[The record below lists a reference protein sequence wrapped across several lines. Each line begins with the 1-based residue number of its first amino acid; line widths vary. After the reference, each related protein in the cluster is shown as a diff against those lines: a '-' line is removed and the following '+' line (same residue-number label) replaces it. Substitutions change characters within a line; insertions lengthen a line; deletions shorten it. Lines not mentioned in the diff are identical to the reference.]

1 MKNLTL
7 NRLAPISNPKESAC
21 APFYSETNLIKVLSS
36 FPDHFVPVENFFKTG
51 LKQNNQ
57 LVQTKKIFADQP
69 CSKGTFLLY
78 LDKIYTKKSCIYY
91 SIFYSIVYLLQC
103 ICYYVKQISSFIYVF
118 TGEIYG
124 KLKNIHLQ
132 KPPSI
137 SKKNV
142 VEESCSEKFVKISQ
156 DFFNRGQAIK
166 ISRLVT
172 LVCALWWKF
181 SNEFSEKNQKT
192 SEQLSS

>member
-1 MKNLTL
+1 MKNLML

-103 ICYYVKQISSFIYVF
+103 ICYYVKQNSSVICF
-118 TGEIYG
+118 YG
-124 KLKNIHLQ
+124 RNLRQIKEHPSSEASINI
-132 KPPSI
+132 
-137 SKKNV
+137 KKNV
-142 VEESCSEKFVKISQ
+142 AQESCSEKFVKISQ
-156 DFFNRGQAIK
+156 DFFNREQAIK
-166 ISRLVT
+166 I
-172 LVCALWWKF
+172 
-181 SNEFSEKNQKT
+181 
-192 SEQLSS
+192 